1 VSTDIDPPR
10 PGAGIDVA
18 NDPAPEARAAL
29 WRVAFATMAAPG
41 AVLRRHAA
49 SMPAPLALAV
59 SGSAF
64 ALFFAQTAIDLH
76 RGGPWDAAALV
87 SLLLLVGSGAAIGS
101 VGVGLLALLAFAL
114 SRPFAA
120 EATLGWTLRAFGLA
134 YSPTLVYALCGLLV
148 QLLLGWPT
156 AIAFGVTGY
165 LWALGPLHA
174 AIGELTGQRAWP
186 SALLTTLI
194 GAVLLL
200 AWAIV
205 GLGGLP

>member
-1 VSTDIDPPR
+1 M
-10 PGAGIDVA
+10 GVA
-18 NDPAPEARAAL
+18 DDPAPVPRAAS
-29 WRVAFATMAAPG
+29 WRVVFAIMAAPA

-49 SMPAPLALAV
+49 SMPAPLALAI
-59 SGSAF
+59 SACAF

-87 SLLLLVGSGAAIGS
+87 SLLLLVGSGAVIGS

-114 SRPFAA
+114 SRPFAT
-120 EATLGWTLRAFGLA
+120 ETKLGWTLRAFGLA

-174 AIGELTGQRAWP
+174 AISELTGQRAWP
-186 SALLTTLI
+186 SALLTTLV
-194 GAVLLL
+194 GTALLL
-200 AWAIV
+200 AWAFV

>member
-1 VSTDIDPPR
+1 M
-10 PGAGIDVA
+10 GVA
-18 NDPAPEARAAL
+18 NGPAPELRAAL
-29 WRVAFATMAAPG
+29 WRVVFAIMAAPS

-76 RGGPWDAAALV
+76 RGGPWDATALV
-87 SLLLLVGSGAAIGS
+87 SLLLLVGGGAAIGS

-114 SRPFAA
+114 CRPFAT

-134 YSPTLVYALCGLLV
+134 YSPTLIYALCGLLV
-148 QLLLGWPT
+148 QLMLGWPT

-174 AIGELTGQRAWP
+174 AIGELTGPRAWP
-186 SALLTTLI
+186 SALLSTLT
-194 GAVLLL
+194 GAALLL
-200 AWAIV
+200 AWAFV